1 MLVKTNQKH
10 SKIFPLM
17 EVMLIYRT
25 PANFKLPQSNKNL
38 SHGKNKQNAR
48 VISGKASP
56 ILNNSQNIN
65 KILANFNKSSTVH
78 SNMLGSNLGFTDS
91 LVKSTA
97 AGTNK
102 DQVRV

>member
-1 MLVKTNQKH
+1 MLVKTSKKL
-10 SKIFPLM
+10 SKIFPLA

-38 SHGKNKQNAR
+38 SQSRNLQNAGL
-48 VISGKASP
+48 VSGKASTTF
-56 ILNNSQNIN
+56 NNSQNIN

-78 SNMLGSNLGFTDS
+78 SNMIGSNLGFTDS
-91 LVKSTA
+91 FVKSTA

-102 DQVRV
+102 DHVRV